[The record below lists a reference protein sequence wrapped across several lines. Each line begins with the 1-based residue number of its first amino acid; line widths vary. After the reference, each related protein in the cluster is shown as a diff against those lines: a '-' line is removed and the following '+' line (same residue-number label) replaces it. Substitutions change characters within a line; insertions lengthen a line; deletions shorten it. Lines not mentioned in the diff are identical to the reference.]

1 MILILVPLPT
11 AGGGWCREL
20 TSSKQVRHSTAL
32 LYLYIFFLLLELKN
46 VNFDNSLEQLSH
58 CFFNARK

>member
-1 MILILVPLPT
+1 L
-11 AGGGWCREL
+11 
-20 TSSKQVRHSTAL
+20 S
-32 LYLYIFFLLLELKN
+32 ELKN